1 MLRIKKLDIFVLK
14 SFLLL
19 FAGTFF
25 ICLFIF
31 MMQFLWRYVD
41 ELVGKGLEINV
52 LAQFFFYSGLTLIP
66 LSLPL
71 AILLAALMTFGNFGE
86 RYELLSMKAAGIPL
100 LRIIRPVVL
109 FCVFLGGMSFFFQ
122 NIIGP
127 RAQKQLWTLLVS
139 MKQKSPEVDIP
150 EGVFYSDI
158 DGYNIYVKH
167 KDRKTGLLKDILIYN
182 FSDGFE
188 NAHIIWAAEGKLE
201 LTADKQH
208 LFLHLYNGEQFENL
222 KSQSVISRNVP
233 YRRETFK
240 EKHTLIQ
247 FSSEFNMVDGS
258 FLDRRSDIKNM
269 HEISV
274 AIDSLTTHADS
285 VGRSMYS
292 DIMSTTYRGAVLT
305 PADSVKIK
313 TENIAVINTDS
324 IYNSMTSQEKLKVLH
339 TLIQF
344 SSEFNMVDGSFL
356 DRRSD
361 IKNMHEISVAIDSL
375 TTHADSVG
383 RSMYS
388 DIMSTTYRGAVLT
401 PADSV
406 KIKTENIAV
415 INTDSIYNSMT
426 SQEKLKVLTT
436 TENRVKSLS
445 TDWDMKSFLT
455 KDTDN
460 SIRSHRSDWH
470 KKITL
475 SLACI
480 IFFFIGA
487 PLGAIIRKGG
497 LGMPVVISVL
507 IFVIYY
513 IIDSGATRVAKSGEM
528 NIVLGTWMST
538 IVLAPLGAFFTYKS
552 NKDSV
557 VFNLDVYAAFFRKLL
572 GIRQS
577 RHMFKKE
584 VIIHTPEYAKDIEI
598 LDEISKD
605 CQTYLETH
613 RLKGMPNYIQ
623 IFTNNKHDDAIAE
636 ISKKM
641 EALIEELSNTK
652 DAVLLNLM
660 NNYPFLSVKAHKSLF
675 DNRWLNL
682 LFGIIVPA
690 GLLLYLNIW
699 RYRLRL
705 EKDLRVIIKTNQ
717 SIIEQIEKQQ
727 LYLQK

>member
-167 KDRKTGLLKDILIYN
+167 KDRKTGMLKDVLIYN

-240 EKHTLIQ
+240 EKHTLIK

-274 AIDSLTTHADS
+274 AIDSLTQHADS
-285 VGRSMYS
+285 VGRSMYT
-292 DIMSTTYRGAVLT
+292 DIMATTYRNPALT
-305 PADSVKIK
+305 PADSTKMKEEKV
-313 TENIAVINTDS
+313 S
-324 IYNSMTSQEKLKVLH
+324 I
-339 TLIQF
+339 
-344 SSEFNMVDGSFL
+344 
-356 DRRSD
+356 
-361 IKNMHEISVAIDSL
+361 
-375 TTHADSVG
+375 
-383 RSMYS
+383 
-388 DIMSTTYRGAVLT
+388 
-401 PADSV
+401 
-406 KIKTENIAV
+406 

-436 TENRVKSLS
+436 TGNRMSSLAS
-445 TDWDMKSFLT
+445 DWDMKSFLT
-455 KDTDN
+455 KDTDSN
-460 SIRSHRSDWH
+460 IRSHRSDWH

-557 VFNLDVYAAFFRKLL
+557 VFNIDVYAAFFRKLF

-577 RHMFKKE
+577 RHLFKKE
-584 VIIHTPEYAKDIEI
+584 VIIHTPEYQKDVEI
-598 LDEISKD
+598 LEEISRD
-605 CQTYLETH
+605 CTVYLENH
-613 RLKGMPNYIQ
+613 RLKGMPNYVQ

-636 ISKKM
+636 ISKRM
-641 EALIEELSNTK
+641 EAVIEELSNTK
-652 DAVLLNLM
+652 DAVLLNLL

-682 LFGIIVPA
+682 LFGIVIPA

-699 RYRLRL
+699 RYRIRL
-705 EKDLRVIIKTNQ
+705 DKDLRLIIKNNQ
-717 SIIEQIEKQQ
+717 SIIEQIRNQQ
-727 LYLQK
+727 LYLQ

>member
-100 LRIIRPVVL
+100 LRIMRPVVL

-122 NIIGP
+122 NVIGP

-158 DGYNIYVKH
+158 DGYNIYVKQ
-167 KDRKTGLLKDILIYN
+167 KDRKTGMLKDILIYN

-240 EKHTLIQ
+240 EKHTLIK

-274 AIDSLTTHADS
+274 AIDSLTVHADS
-285 VGRSMYS
+285 VGRSMYT
-292 DIMSTTYRGAVLT
+292 DIMSTTYRSPVLT
-305 PADSVKIK
+305 PADSTKMK
-313 TENIAVINTDS
+313 E
-324 IYNSMTSQEKLKVLH
+324 E
-339 TLIQF
+339 
-344 SSEFNMVDGSFL
+344 
-356 DRRSD
+356 R
-361 IKNMHEISVAIDSL
+361 VAF
-375 TTHADSVG
+375 
-383 RSMYS
+383 
-388 DIMSTTYRGAVLT
+388 
-401 PADSV
+401 
-406 KIKTENIAV
+406 

-436 TENRVKSLS
+436 TGNRISSLAS
-445 TDWDMKSFLT
+445 DWDMKSFLT

-460 SIRSHRSDWH
+460 NIRSHRSDWH

-557 VFNLDVYAAFFRKLL
+557 VFNIDVYAAFFRKLF

-577 RHMFKKE
+577 RHLFKKE
-584 VIIHTPEYAKDIEI
+584 VIIHTPEYQKDMDI
-598 LDEISKD
+598 LEEISRD
-605 CQTYLETH
+605 CTVYLENH

-636 ISKKM
+636 INKKM
-641 EALIEELSNTK
+641 ETVIEELSNTK
-652 DAVLLNLM
+652 DAVLLNLL

-675 DNRWLNL
+675 DKRWLNL
-682 LFGIIVPA
+682 LFGIVIPA

-699 RYRLRL
+699 RYRIRL
-705 EKDLRVIIKTNQ
+705 DKDLRTIIKNNQ
-717 SIIEQIEKQQ
+717 SIIEQIRNQQ
-727 LYLQK
+727 LYLQ

>member
-292 DIMSTTYRGAVLT
+292 DIMSTTYRGAVL
-305 PADSVKIK
+305 A
-313 TENIAVINTDS
+313 
-324 IYNSMTSQEKLKVLH
+324 L
-339 TLIQF
+339 
-344 SSEFNMVDGSFL
+344 
-356 DRRSD
+356 
-361 IKNMHEISVAIDSL
+361 
-375 TTHADSVG
+375 
-383 RSMYS
+383 
-388 DIMSTTYRGAVLT
+388 
-401 PADSV
+401 
-406 KIKTENIAV
+406 
-415 INTDSIYNSMT
+415 
-426 SQEKLKVLTT
+426 
-436 TENRVKSLS
+436 
-445 TDWDMKSFLT
+445 
-455 KDTDN
+455 
-460 SIRSHRSDWH
+460 
-470 KKITL
+470 
-475 SLACI
+475 
-480 IFFFIGA
+480 
-487 PLGAIIRKGG
+487 
-497 LGMPVVISVL
+497 
-507 IFVIYY
+507 
-513 IIDSGATRVAKSGEM
+513 
-528 NIVLGTWMST
+528 
-538 IVLAPLGAFFTYKS
+538 
-552 NKDSV
+552 
-557 VFNLDVYAAFFRKLL
+557 
-572 GIRQS
+572 RQ
-577 RHMFKKE
+577 
-584 VIIHTPEYAKDIEI
+584 I
-598 LDEISKD
+598 L
-605 CQTYLETH
+605 
-613 RLKGMPNYIQ
+613 
-623 IFTNNKHDDAIAE
+623 
-636 ISKKM
+636 
-641 EALIEELSNTK
+641 
-652 DAVLLNLM
+652 
-660 NNYPFLSVKAHKSLF
+660 
-675 DNRWLNL
+675 
-682 LFGIIVPA
+682 
-690 GLLLYLNIW
+690 
-699 RYRLRL
+699 
-705 EKDLRVIIKTNQ
+705 
-717 SIIEQIEKQQ
+717 
-727 LYLQK
+727 

>member
-158 DGYNIYVKH
+158 DGYNIYVKQ
-167 KDRKTGLLKDILIYN
+167 KDRKTGMLKDVLIYN

-240 EKHTLIQ
+240 EKHTLIK

-274 AIDSLTTHADS
+274 AIDSLTVHADS

-292 DIMSTTYRGAVLT
+292 DIMSTTYRTPVLT
-305 PADSVKIK
+305 PADSTKMKEERV
-313 TENIAVINTDS
+313 S
-324 IYNSMTSQEKLKVLH
+324 
-339 TLIQF
+339 
-344 SSEFNMVDGSFL
+344 
-356 DRRSD
+356 
-361 IKNMHEISVAIDSL
+361 
-375 TTHADSVG
+375 
-383 RSMYS
+383 
-388 DIMSTTYRGAVLT
+388 
-401 PADSV
+401 
-406 KIKTENIAV
+406 V

-436 TENRVKSLS
+436 TGNRMSSLAS
-445 TDWDMKSFLT
+445 DWDMKSFLT

-460 SIRSHRSDWH
+460 NIRSHRSDWH

-497 LGMPVVISVL
+497 LGMAVVSSVL
-507 IFVIYY
+507 IFVMYY

-538 IVLAPLGAFFTYKS
+538 IVLAPLGTFFTYKS

-557 VFNLDVYAAFFRKLL
+557 VFNIDVYAAFFRKLF

-577 RHMFKKE
+577 RHLFKKE
-584 VIIHTPEYAKDIEI
+584 VIIHTPEYQKDIEI
-598 LDEISKD
+598 LEEISRD
-605 CQTYLETH
+605 CTVYLENH
-613 RLKGMPNYIQ
+613 RLKGMPNYVQ

-636 ISKKM
+636 INKKM
-641 EALIEELSNTK
+641 EAVIEELSNTK
-652 DAVLLNLM
+652 DAVLLNLL

-682 LFGIIVPA
+682 LFGIVIPA

-699 RYRLRL
+699 RYRIRL
-705 EKDLRVIIKTNQ
+705 DKDLRLIIKNNR
-717 SIIEQIEKQQ
+717 SIIEQIRNQQ
-727 LYLQK
+727 LYLQ